1 MRPTHEAALPV
12 PSEDY
17 RVLFESSPDGILLV
31 DDDGIIRRANPRS
44 ESLFGYTRDELE
56 GSHVE
61 VLVPDAS
68 RGIHRQHRGRY
79 TSDPHAR
86 PMGIGLELRA
96 RRRDGTEFPVE
107 ISLSPVDTGGT
118 RLTLASIRDVTQ
130 RKRLRDFGAGA
141 LRASEDERAR
151 IARELHDDTAQRL
164 ATVLI
169 RLRILE
175 RVVESPDA
183 VSQIEHLRAALQE
196 AADGVRR
203 IARGLRPPELE
214 DAGLAP
220 ALRTYARTLMEGR
233 GVRVELDID
242 PVDRFLTP
250 DGKLVVYRIVQEALN
265 NVARHS
271 GAAEARVRVSE
282 AAGHILATVE
292 DAGRGFSPARV
303 QDQGGGLGLLG
314 MQERAVMVGGSVT
327 VDSRPGEGTR
337 VVVRVPVEIEAE
349 VERV

>member
-1 MRPTHEAALPV
+1 
-12 PSEDY
+12 
-17 RVLFESSPDGILLV
+17 
-31 DDDGIIRRANPRS
+31 
-44 ESLFGYTRDELE
+44 
-56 GSHVE
+56 
-61 VLVPDAS
+61 
-68 RGIHRQHRGRY
+68 
-79 TSDPHAR
+79 
-86 PMGIGLELRA
+86 
-96 RRRDGTEFPVE
+96 
-107 ISLSPVDTGGT
+107 
-118 RLTLASIRDVTQ
+118 
-130 RKRLRDFGAGA
+130 
-141 LRASEDERAR
+141 
-151 IARELHDDTAQRL
+151 
-164 ATVLI
+164 
-169 RLRILE
+169 
-175 RVVESPDA
+175 
-183 VSQIEHLRAALQE
+183 
-196 AADGVRR
+196 VRR